1 MLTFKKV
8 LTAFK
13 GYLEED
19 DRYTIL
25 MTPRGYTIMEWD
37 TSQQNWA
44 GAEMVSSLQ

>member
-19 DRYTIL
+19 DRYIIETLSCICCSL
-25 MTPRGYTIMEWD
+25 LPLTTVI
-37 TSQQNWA
+37 S
-44 GAEMVSSLQ
+44 MV